1 MTKKITRKAKAT
13 YAQAAQW
20 LADVLSPAPVL
31 VPVKVR
37 ANRTY
42 STGKA
47 RDGR

>member
-1 MTKKITRKAKAT
+1 MKNKITTKAKAA

-20 LADVLSPAPVL
+20 ISDVLSPAPVL

-42 STGKA
+42 STRRG